1 MDLAAKPKSSD
12 SGGDQLGSLAA
23 ALKNM
28 ESSANQDYQTSSE
41 RRAHYVRQAK
51 AHQET
56 EEEAQKVLDSDRDE
70 LMDAI
75 HSMEESSRFITN
87 AAKNRTHAKAFA
99 INLVEQ
105 AQSQAHRDM
114 KDKMTSAMHDF
125 ENSVSA
131 IKGASSKSDV
141 EHLRKV
147 ARQKSENL
155 NKLEDEED
163 RVAHARL
170 NKKRDAQRD
179 ELRRSYHRAH
189 EAASNM
195 LRDGNRL
202 EAAQRRSGEK
212 ESVYEKQQLRN
223 EMFAERSRDT
233 AQAHQERARDAV
245 EDIYEHAQDAL
256 RSSTSKQH
264 DTANRARQQ
273 AMESAVASATTAL
286 RQASKEQEQS
296 DVTELLAQPAVGLSL
311 CAVASLGLLA
321 LLVVRRTR
329 PTPITKPLLG

>member
-1 MDLAAKPKSSD
+1 MDLAAKSK

-28 ESSANQDYQTSSE
+28 ESSANQDYQTSSA
-41 RRAHYVRQAK
+41 RRAQYVRQAK
-51 AHQET
+51 AHHET
-56 EEEAQKVLDSDRDE
+56 EEEAQNVLDSDRDE

-131 IKGASSKSDV
+131 IKGASSESDV

-147 ARQKSENL
+147 SRQKSENL
-155 NKLEDEED
+155 NKLEEEEA

-170 NKKRDAQRD
+170 NRKRDAQRE
-179 ELRRSYHRAH
+179 ELRRSYRRAH

-202 EAAQRRSGEK
+202 EKAQRRSGEK

-256 RSSTSKQH
+256 QSSTSKQH
-264 DTANRARQQ
+264 DTANRARRQ

-286 RQASKEQEQS
+286 RQAKE
-296 DVTELLAQPAVGLSL
+296 P
-311 CAVASLGLLA
+311 
-321 LLVVRRTR
+321 
-329 PTPITKPLLG
+329 P

>member
-105 AQSQAHRDM
+105 AQSQAHDDM

-131 IKGASSKSDV
+131 IKGASSESDV

-147 ARQKSENL
+147 SRQKSENL
-155 NKLEDEED
+155 NKLEEEEA

-170 NKKRDAQRD
+170 NRKRDAQRE
-179 ELRRSYHRAH
+179 ELRRSYRRAH

-202 EAAQRRSGEK
+202 EKAQRRSGEK

-256 RSSTSKQH
+256 QSSTRKQR
-264 DTANRARQQ
+264 DTANRARRQ

-286 RQASKEQEQS
+286 RQAKEQS
-296 DVTELLAQPAVGLSL
+296 NVTELLAQPAVGLSI
-311 CAVASLGLLA
+311 CAAASLGLLA

-329 PTPITKPLLG
+329 PTPIAKPLLG

>member
-1 MDLAAKPKSSD
+1 MDLAAKSKSSD

-75 HSMEESSRFITN
+75 HS
-87 AAKNRTHAKAFA
+87 
-99 INLVEQ
+99 LVEQ

-264 DTANRARQQ
+264 DTANRARRQ

-286 RQASKEQEQS
+286 RQASKEQA
-296 DVTELLAQPAVGLSL
+296 DGTELLAQPVVGLSL
-311 CAVASLGLLA
+311 FAAASLGLLA
-321 LLVVRRTR
+321 VFVVRQTR
-329 PTPITKPLLG
+329 PAPKAKPLLG